1 MSADEDLPIGTRAGM
16 DTSRRTVMV
25 VVAHADDAEIAAGG
39 TIARLSDAGVRVV
52 TAVLSLAETGP
63 SAEQRIADTE
73 RAAGLLGYEL
83 RWPRGEPALQVSDY
97 GEVALVA
104 TLDRLMTEIAP
115 QTVLTHWRGD
125 GHVDH
130 ALTGRAVA
138 AALRNHRADLFSLR
152 PAEPRTIATSQFCP
166 TVFVDITDQFKR
178 KAEALEPFTRP
189 RPGFRPVDG
198 AVVQLADRFHGQLS
212 GTEYAEAFALERQ
225 HGLGAALPQG

>member
-1 MSADEDLPIGTRAGM
+1 MSGDENRAAGTRAEMG
-16 DTSRRTVMV
+16 TPSRTVLV

-52 TAVLSLAETGP
+52 TAVLSLAETGLG
-63 SAEQRIADTE
+63 AERRVGDTTQAAD
-73 RAAGLLGYEL
+73 LLGYEL
-83 RWPRGEPALQVSDY
+83 CWPRDDLPLQVADY

-115 QTVLTHWRGD
+115 HTVLTHWRGD

-138 AALRNHRADLFSLR
+138 AALRKHRADLFSLR
-152 PAEPRTIATSQFCP
+152 PAEPRTIATSHFTP
-166 TVFVDITDQFKR
+166 NVFVDISDYVKR
-178 KAEALEPFTRP
+178 KAEALEPFTRQ
-189 RPGFRPVDG
+189 RPGFRPVD
-198 AVVQLADRFHGQLS
+198 ANAVQLADRFHGQLS

-225 HGLGAALPQG
+225 HGLGAALPDG

>member
-1 MSADEDLPIGTRAGM
+1 MRAHEDGPTGM
-16 DTSRRTVMV
+16 RPEIDTPPHTVLV

-39 TIARLSDAGVRVV
+39 TIARLTDAGVQVV

-63 SAEQRIADTE
+63 NAERRIVDTQ
-73 RAAGLLGYEL
+73 RAADLLGYEL
-83 RWPRGEPALQVSDY
+83 RWPHGDLALQVSDY
-97 GEVALVA
+97 GEVTLVA

-115 QTVLTHWRGD
+115 QTVITHWRGD

-166 TVFVDITDQFKR
+166 TVFVDITNQFKR

-198 AVVQLADRFHGQLS
+198 VAVQLADRFHGQLS